1 VRLSDFRGKT
11 PVVLVFGSYS
21 CPNFRDSADA
31 LNAMFQQYGRQA
43 HFFLVYIREAHVADQ
58 WQSTRNERE
67 RVAMAPATT
76 IEEKQDRAAMCSLK
90 LHLPFPALVD
100 GMDGAMEAA
109 YAAWPSRVFVIG
121 LDGRVRYSTWL
132 TQQDF
137 HAEAMERALRAAMAR
152 P

>member
-1 VRLSDFRGKT
+1 
-11 PVVLVFGSYS
+11 
-21 CPNFRDSADA
+21 
-31 LNAMFQQYGRQA
+31 
-43 HFFLVYIREAHVADQ
+43 
-58 WQSTRNERE
+58 
-67 RVAMAPATT
+67 MAPATT
-76 IEEKQDRAAMCSLK
+76 IEEKQDHAALCSLK

-137 HAEAMERALRAAMAR
+137 HAQEMVRALRAAMAR

>member
-1 VRLSDFRGKT
+1 
-11 PVVLVFGSYS
+11 
-21 CPNFRDSADA
+21 
-31 LNAMFQQYGRQA
+31 
-43 HFFLVYIREAHVADQ
+43 
-58 WQSTRNERE
+58 
-67 RVAMAPATT
+67 
-76 IEEKQDRAAMCSLK
+76 
-90 LHLPFPALVD
+90 LVD
-100 GMDGAMEAA
+100 SMDGSVEAA